1 MEYVAV
7 LLPSVCLAVLFYFVI
22 KALFNADR
30 SEREAMTQAER
41 EQDAR
46 DAGQASD
53 AKNTEDIEDIED
65 ARRRDATDR
74 NTSGDTGP

>member
-30 SEREAMTQAER
+30 SEREAMAQAER

-46 DAGQASD
+46 DAGPASD
-53 AKNTEDIEDIED
+53 ARNTEDIEDV
-65 ARRRDATDR
+65 RRRDVTDR